1 MSFLLLFKDELL
13 GFYKSKVMIFLWIG
27 LPALTILFHL
37 WAPDTGPEL
46 PFTVVS
52 ALLVSSI
59 GGTLASAM
67 LVVSIINE
75 KTSRVYDLFLI
86 RPIKRWNIILSKF
99 FAVYLCLVIAST
111 LALLLGMI
119 IDTFISGLPSDV
131 MLNSS
136 LQSLALSFSLIM
148 VSSAAGVLIGVFSPS
163 ILVGVILVLYGGNQI
178 SAVISLLPNML
189 KVPYPDF
196 ITVFIGVVITC
207 ILLGLTIFLFNKKQ
221 F

>member
-27 LPALTILFHL
+27 LPVLTVLFHL

-67 LVVSIINE
+67 LVVTIINE

-86 RPIKRWNIILSKF
+86 KPIKRWNIILSKF
-99 FAVYLCLVIAST
+99 FAVYVCLVIASI
-111 LALLLGMI
+111 LALLLGMV
-119 IDTFISGLPSDV
+119 IDTFNTGLPSDV

-136 LQSLALSFSLIM
+136 FQSLALSLSMIM

-178 SAVISLLPNML
+178 SALISLLPNML
-189 KVPYPDF
+189 KVPSPGLV
-196 ITVFIGVVITC
+196 TVVIGVVITC
-207 ILLGLTIFLFNKKQ
+207 VLLGLTIFLFNKKQ